1 MNVYDLAHQLAAE
14 MKKSPEYLDYMQAK
28 EKAMENETPK
38 ALLDEYKRLQFQLQV
53 SMAGGASPDPKEL
66 ERLQKLAGVLQM
78 SQEAT
83 AYMLAEFRY
92 QRMLA
97 EIYKILGEAGGVDM
111 DLLTG
116 Q

>member
-28 EKAMENETPK
+28 EKAMENETQK

-66 ERLQKLAGVLQM
+66 ERRIPFAGVLLKKDKDLR
-78 SQEAT
+78 T
-83 AYMLAEFRY
+83 L
-92 QRMLA
+92 QRELR
-97 EIYKILGEAGGVDM
+97 
-111 DLLTG
+111 
-116 Q
+116 